1 MSEKKLNPLHARLLK
16 LLGCFQ
22 RAGRGRLRARTGD
35 IYPQRTRSTDQC
47 DGQSSV
53 QQRLGLQI
61 FKRAVGKPVFHEHS
75 VE

>member
-35 IYPQRTRSTDQC
+35 IYGEKKMAKIHFC
-47 DGQSSV
+47 QSSK
-53 QQRLGLQI
+53 QQTASAASL
-61 FKRAVGKPVFHEHS
+61 
-75 VE
+75 